1 MKNFINWL
9 KKTFEDNKG
18 NPSSKRMT
26 GFWVTV
32 LYSICT
38 VLYCYI
44 LYSFAKATFP
54 VNEYTTIILD
64 ACYYLCLL
72 QAGFILLLFGVITF
86 ESVKDFVRGNKT
98 NVIINE
104 KVESKKETVTTENNE
119 T

>member
-1 MKNFINWL
+1 MNFINWL
-9 KKTFEDNKG
+9 KKTFEDRLG
-18 NPSSKRMT
+18 NPSSKRIT

-32 LYSICT
+32 IYTICT
-38 VLYCYI
+38 LVYLYI
-44 LYSFAKATFP
+44 IYSFARATFP

-98 NVIINE
+98 NVIIENKTE
-104 KVESKKETVTTENNE
+104 TKKETTTNE
-119 T
+119 TN